1 MKRVTFFAI
10 CGNVQQVD
18 ESLGSIS
25 ETDSNVPN
33 KKSTSQIQVM
43 RHDLLRFVSATYRTL
58 SFEWTAQVLI
68 ISQIETHA
76 VYESKTAPVK

>member
-1 MKRVTFFAI
+1 MKCVTFFAI

-18 ESLGSIS
+18 ECLRSIS

-43 RHDLLRFVSATYRTL
+43 RLDLLPFVGATYRLL
-58 SFEWTAQVLI
+58 SLE
-68 ISQIETHA
+68 
-76 VYESKTAPVK
+76 